1 MKLKTVL
8 PLALTLAA
16 TVTCGAAE
24 TEGEPMP
31 GTPAPEIPVYGPERW
46 INSEPLTV
54 EVLRGRLVLV
64 DFWEY
69 TCVNCLRTLPY
80 LREWNRRYGDLG
92 LVIIGVHDPEFD
104 FGRERENVERA
115 VEELDID
122 WPVLLDND
130 FELWRR
136 YANNWWPRK
145 ILVNPEGVIIHDHI
159 GEGGYGKTEEIIQE
173 EIAKLHPGVELPPL
187 MEPVNPHDKPG
198 AVCFPAT
205 PELYAGYTRGR
216 YGHPVEMDLEARYEP
231 VAAHEVHRAY
241 LEGDWRVEGG
251 RLLHVSET
259 EPAGD
264 RVVIRCRATEV
275 NAVLHPEGDRPF
287 RVYALVDG
295 EPITETD
302 AGADVQWDAGGRSY
316 VVVDSGRMYRLLDA
330 PTYADRELALFA
342 TGDDFGLYAFTFGAC
357 VEGPGE

>member
-1 MKLKTVL
+1 MRLKYAL

-31 GTPAPEIPVYGPERW
+31 GNPAPQIPAYGPDRW
-46 INSEPLTV
+46 INSEPLTM
-54 EVLRGRLVLV
+54 EALRGRLVLV

-80 LREWNRRYGDLG
+80 LKEWHRRYADLG
-92 LVIIGVHDPEFD
+92 LVILGVHDPEFE

-115 VEELDID
+115 VEELGIG

-159 GEGGYGKTEEIIQE
+159 GEGGYGKIEEVIQE
-173 EIAKLHPGVELPPL
+173 EITRLNPGVALPPI
-187 MEPVNPHDKPG
+187 MEPVNPHDRPG
-198 AVCFPAT
+198 AVCYPAT
-205 PELYAGYTRGR
+205 PELYAGYARGR

-231 VAAHEVHRAY
+231 VTPHEVHRAY
-241 LEGDWRVEGG
+241 LEGDWRVEDG
-251 RLLHVSET
+251 RLLHVSEAD
-259 EPAGD
+259 PPGD

-275 NAVLHPEGDRPF
+275 NAVLHREDGVPF
-287 RVYALVDG
+287 RVYIVVDG
-295 EPITETD
+295 GPVSETD
-302 AGADVQWDAGGRSY
+302 AGADVKWDDGGRSF
-316 VVVDSGRMYRLLDA
+316 VEVDAGRMYRLLDA
-330 PTYADRELALFA
+330 PTYADRELALYA
-342 TGDDFGLYAFTFGAC
+342 TGDGFGLYAFTFGAC
-357 VEGPGE
+357 VESPDE

>member
-1 MKLKTVL
+1 MKLKTAL

-24 TEGEPMP
+24 TEGEPMS
-31 GTPAPEIPVYGPERW
+31 GTTAPEIPAYGQDRW
-46 INSEPLTV
+46 LNSEPLTM
-54 EVLRGRLVLV
+54 EALRGRLVLV

-115 VEELDID
+115 VEELGID

-130 FELWRR
+130 YELWRR

-173 EIAKLHPGVELPPL
+173 EIARLHPGVELPPI

-205 PELYAGYTRGR
+205 PELYAGYERGR
-216 YGHPVEMDLEARYEP
+216 YGHAVEMDTQARYEP

-241 LEGDWRVEGG
+241 LEGDWRVEDG

-259 EPAGD
+259 EPPGD

-295 EPITETD
+295 KPITETD
-302 AGADVQWDAGGRSY
+302 AGPDVQWDEGGRSY
-316 VVVDSGRMYRLLDA
+316 VEVDTGRMYRLLDA
-330 PTYADRELALFA
+330 PVYADRELALFA
-342 TGDDFGLYAFTFGAC
+342 TDDDFGLYAFTFGAC